1 MVHLP
6 LQKGSD
12 SSRSASRFTAAP
24 GTAYRQ
30 GGTSYSSSNKQ
41 QQNGKKK
48 KNILLKSTAVG
59 LLIVAILTLEKF
71 QTFQMLW
78 HIFESDLE
86 TSSSRSNINVNKNRN
101 EDKNIKDTI
110 APLPAHSPA
119 PSPVHSAPIN
129 KHFMWEDLDLSSKMK
144 WYLIAKGME
153 ELEDMI
159 KATEV
164 ALEIEREY
172 GAKHLY
178 ITDEPPFVVFM
189 PEETRTKRHLPSFA
203 SAVVE
208 KYELVGEKD
217 EFKRNIVKE
226 RKMLKMMLH
235 DKPELGTDLQ
245 ALISTK
251 GELFFIDLGSH
262 AGWSQNWKELWLK
275 NTKMPDPKECDE
287 TFDAID
293 EALNE
298 RVL

>member
-1 MVHLP
+1 
-6 LQKGSD
+6 
-12 SSRSASRFTAAP
+12 
-24 GTAYRQ
+24 
-30 GGTSYSSSNKQ
+30 
-41 QQNGKKK
+41 
-48 KNILLKSTAVG
+48 
-59 LLIVAILTLEKF
+59 
-71 QTFQMLW
+71 
-78 HIFESDLE
+78 
-86 TSSSRSNINVNKNRN
+86 
-101 EDKNIKDTI
+101 
-110 APLPAHSPA
+110 
-119 PSPVHSAPIN
+119 
-129 KHFMWEDLDLSSKMK
+129 
-144 WYLIAKGME
+144 ME

-189 PEETRTKRHLPSFA
+189 PEETRSRLNTRKGKKIVFSSSVVVQQMKAANDPSLFFACSQFHLRTTKRQLPSFA

>member
-1 MVHLP
+1 MNETKEPSTTIAVHEP
-6 LQKGSD
+6 HRRG
-12 SSRSASRFTAAP
+12 RFHFV
-24 GTAYRQ
+24 RV
-30 GGTSYSSSNKQ
+30 S
-41 QQNGKKK
+41 
-48 KNILLKSTAVG
+48 VG
-59 LLIVAILTLEKF
+59 LLIL
-71 QTFQMLW
+71 
-78 HIFESDLE
+78 
-86 TSSSRSNINVNKNRN
+86 RSVWLGIQAHKQY
-101 EDKNIKDTI
+101 

-119 PSPVHSAPIN
+119 PSPVPSVPM
-129 KHFMWEDLDLSSKMK
+129 KKQFMWEDLDLSSKVNCGYRK
-144 WYLIAKGME
+144 CFIPSISDNEVGYLIGKSIE
-153 ELEDMI
+153 VLEDMI
-159 KATEV
+159 KATEI

-172 GAKHLY
+172 GGAKHLY
-178 ITDEPPFVVFM
+178 ITDEYPFVVFM
-189 PEETRTKRHLPSFA
+189 PEETRSRLNPKEFGFSPSVVVQQMKAANDPSLFFACSQINLPITKRQLPSFA

-208 KYELVGEKD
+208 KYELVD

-262 AGWSQNWKELWLK
+262 AAWNIRLKGRWSK
-275 NTKMPDPKECDE
+275 NMKMPDPKECDE